1 MEALRAGSWRCQVTG
16 LHVDHSAEQ
25 LIKFNAVTAVLYLA
39 AGGLMAILVA
49 LTRWE
54 AIHILD
60 DAEWFYRLVGAHG
73 TAMLLF
79 WILFFEVAGLYFGGI
94 VLLNAR
100 MMAPAAGWVGYI
112 LMLAGSLG
120 MMVTMLTGR
129 ATVMFTAYPPLEASQ
144 WFYLSYILFA
154 VGALIAVVVFLVN
167 VVGARVRGEVQ
178 TLPLFTFAMLAAAII
193 ALFSLISGAT
203 AIVPLWLKSIDA
215 IDYVDPGIYRLLYW
229 GLGHGAQQIN
239 LAAMVG
245 IWYALATITVG
256 TKPINEGLSRFA
268 FVLYIFFIQ
277 MAAMHH
283 LLVDPGL
290 GRWVR
295 TINAS
300 YFIYAAVLGSM
311 IHAFTIPASVELA
324 QRTKGYSRGLF
335 EWLKRAP
342 WGEPGFSALVLS
354 FVMFGVMG
362 GISGVIIG
370 GPQLNMLAHNTLTVP
385 AHFHMTVVSGTTLAF
400 MGITYYLVPLIFRR
414 EVFQPKIARAQPW
427 VYGAG
432 MFIFGIGMGFAGHL
446 EGVPR
451 RHFDI
456 DFAGLPMANG
466 VFDNARVDLF
476 LATMGIGAT
485 LAFIGGAMYVIVAAG
500 TVFLG
505 RRSEAPNIGRV
516 DPEAFAVPA
525 VSGASGEAEPEAHRD
540 LNQFEAPG
548 TFAIATAFL
557 TLFVLLYAYSWFE
570 LSHVSW
576 VIR

>member
-100 MMAPAAGWVGYI
+100 MMAPAAGWAGYI

-256 TKPINEGLSRFA
+256 AKPINEGLSRFA

>member
-16 LHVDHSAEQ
+16 LQVDHAAGQ

-49 LTRWE
+49 LTRWD
-54 AIHILD
+54 AIHIMD

-94 VLLNAR
+94 VLLNVR
-100 MMAPAAGWVGYI
+100 MMAPAVGWAAYL

-120 MMVTMLTGR
+120 MMVTMLSGR

-144 WFYLSYILFA
+144 WFYLSYIVFA
-154 VGALIAVVVFLVN
+154 VGALVAVILFLVN
-167 VVGARVRGEVQ
+167 VVGARLRGEVQ

-215 IDYVDPGIYRLLYW
+215 IPYVDPGIYRLLYW

-256 TKPINEGLSRFA
+256 AKPINEGLSRFA

-324 QRTKGYSRGLF
+324 QRTKGYTRGLF

-342 WGEPGFSALVLS
+342 WSEPGFSALVLS

-414 EVFQPKIARAQPW
+414 EVFLPKIARAQPW
-427 VYGAG
+427 VYGVG

-456 DFAGLPMANG
+456 NFAGLPMANG

-476 LATMGIGAT
+476 LATMGIGAI
-485 LAFIGGAMYVIVAAG
+485 LAFVGGAMYVIVAAG

-505 RRSEAPNIGRV
+505 RRSETPDIGRV

-525 VSGASGEAEPEAHRD
+525 VSGASDEAEPEVHRD
-540 LNQFEAPG
+540 LDQFEAPG

-557 TLFVLLYAYSWFE
+557 ALFVLLYAYSWFE
-570 LSHVSW
+570 LSHISW

>member
-16 LHVDHSAEQ
+16 LYVDHSAEQ

-100 MMAPAAGWVGYI
+100 MMAPAAGWAGYI

-505 RRSEAPNIGRV
+505 RRSEAPDIGRV